1 MSIPDE
7 TFTTFIP
14 KLISYFKIGRILVV
28 HEVCDDV

>member
-7 TFTTFIP
+7 PFTTFIP
-14 KLISYFKIGRILVV
+14 KLISYVKIERIPVV